1 MTTNL
6 FAGVPDEFLEELLTP
21 LLNAPPVRIERI
33 VSKGRQLLVR
43 TVHARMGGRSQG
55 RCPAGV
61 RGSRRGD
68 GGWRLDQHS
77 STPEAPS
84 GVDDAR

>member
-6 FAGVPDEFLEELLTP
+6 FAGVPDEFREGLLTP

-33 VSKGRQLLVR
+33 VSQGRGLLVR
-43 TVHARMGGRSQG
+43 TAHARMGGRAQG

-68 GGWRLDQHS
+68 GGRRLDQYPGR
-77 STPEAPS
+77 PEAPS
-84 GVDDAR
+84 GLDDAG